1 MKENNYNTGFAF
13 KPAGKQKVNI
23 HDVSDDI
30 KEELRK
36 FIDNSTNK
44 TFKDVLSEHIEK
56 ASKTNSETYN
66 EAGIDRREFSS
77 IKCKDY
83 VPSKDK
89 IVCLAIALKLDV
101 SETINLLNAGGYTL
115 SENINR
121 DKIIEFC
128 IERGLNIETTNEL
141 LIYFDEDRI
150 WKYD

>member
-1 MKENNYNTGFAF
+1 MKENSYNTGFAF

-30 KEELRK
+30 KKELRE
-36 FIDNSTNK
+36 FIDNSNK
-44 TFKDVLSEHIEK
+44 TFKDVLFKYIDK
-56 ASKTNSETYN
+56 ASKTNSEIYN

-89 IVCLAIALKLDV
+89 IVCLAIALKLDI
-101 SETINLLNAGGYTL
+101 SETIDLLNAGGYTL
-115 SENINR
+115 SEYINR

>member
-1 MKENNYNTGFAF
+1 MKEINYKWGFAF

-30 KEELRK
+30 KEELRE
-36 FIDNSTNK
+36 FIDNSNK
-44 TFKDVLSEHIEK
+44 TFKDVLFEYIEK
-56 ASKTNSETYN
+56 ASKTNSEIYN
-66 EAGIDRREFSS
+66 EAGINRQEFSS

-89 IVCLAIALKLDV
+89 IVCLAIALQLDI
-101 SETINLLNAGGYTL
+101 SETIDLLNAGGYTL
-115 SENINR
+115 SKNINR
-121 DKIIEFC
+121 DKIIRYC
-128 IERGLNIETTNEL
+128 IEQKMNIQDINEL

>member
-23 HDVSDDI
+23 HDLSNDL

-36 FIDNSTNK
+36 FIDNSNK
-44 TFKDVLSEHIEK
+44 TFKDVLFEYIEK
-56 ASKTNSETYN
+56 SSKTNAEVYN
-66 EAGIDRREFSS
+66 EAGLDRREFSS
-77 IKCKDY
+77 IKCEDY

-89 IVCLAIALKLDV
+89 IVCLAIALKLDI
-101 SETINLLNAGGYTL
+101 SETIDLLNAGGYTL
-115 SENINR
+115 SENLIR
-121 DKIIEFC
+121 DKIIRYCVE
-128 IERGLNIETTNEL
+128 EKMNIQDINEL

>member
-1 MKENNYNTGFAF
+1 MKEINYKWGFAF

-30 KEELRK
+30 KEELRE
-36 FIDNSTNK
+36 FIDNSNK
-44 TFKDVLSEHIEK
+44 TFKDVLFEYIEK
-56 ASKTNSETYN
+56 ASKTNSAIYN
-66 EAGIDRREFSS
+66 EAGIYRQEFSS

-89 IVCLAIALKLDV
+89 IVCLAIALQLDI
-101 SETINLLNAGGYTL
+101 SETIDLLNAGGYTL
-115 SENINR
+115 SKNINR
-121 DKIIEFC
+121 DKIIRYC
-128 IERGLNIETTNEL
+128 IEQKMNIQDINEL

>member
-1 MKENNYNTGFAF
+1 MKENNYNTSFAF

-30 KEELRK
+30 KEELRE
-36 FIDNSTNK
+36 FIDNSNK
-44 TFKDVLSEHIEK
+44 TFKDVLFEYIEK
-56 ASKTNSETYN
+56 YSKTNPEVYN
-66 EAGIDRREFSS
+66 EAGLDRREFSS
-77 IKCKDY
+77 IKCKDH

-121 DKIIEFC
+121 DKIILFC
-128 IERGLNIETTNEL
+128 IEQKLNIEDTNEL

>member
-1 MKENNYNTGFAF
+1 MKEINYKWGFAF

-30 KEELRK
+30 KEELRE
-36 FIDNSTNK
+36 FIDNSNK
-44 TFKDVLSEHIEK
+44 TFKDVLFEYIEK
-56 ASKTNSETYN
+56 ASKTNSAIYN
-66 EAGIDRREFSS
+66 EAGINRQEFSS

-89 IVCLAIALKLDV
+89 IVCLAIALQLDI
-101 SETINLLNAGGYTL
+101 SETIDLLNAGGYTL
-115 SENINR
+115 SKNINR
-121 DKIIEFC
+121 DKIIRYC
-128 IERGLNIETTNEL
+128 IEQKMNIQDINEL